1 MINEQDESDKEKN
14 NKNLKYKVAKIEGFS
29 LFCDW
34 KDVKNPENGGV
45 DLERLKK
52 QDSEIYNE

>member
-1 MINEQDESDKEKN
+1 MINEQDESGKEKN
-14 NKNLKYKVAKIEGFS
+14 NQILKFKVAKIEGFS
-29 LFCDW
+29 IFCDW
-34 KDVKNPENGGV
+34 TDVKNPENGGV